1 MGSLGWWFRG
11 EERELMP
18 VCNLD
23 NVPASSI
30 EEHAAAACAPYAC
43 TVLVE
48 KIRRR
53 HWPGALV

>member
-1 MGSLGWWFRG
+1 
-11 EERELMP
+11 MP